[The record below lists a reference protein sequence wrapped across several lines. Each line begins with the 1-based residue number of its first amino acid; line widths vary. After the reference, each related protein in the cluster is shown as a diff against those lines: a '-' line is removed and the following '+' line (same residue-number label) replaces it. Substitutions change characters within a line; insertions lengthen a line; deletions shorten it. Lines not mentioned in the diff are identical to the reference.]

1 MTLCCPFKGSGFC
14 GTLIKISL
22 IAPVIIISSF
32 CLSQD
37 VGEAAIRLSVRW
49 RFEPQEP
56 LLHRV
61 QLSERRT
68 TVSDTVTAESGN
80 LTSQDIKKKNLC
92 WLVDRQFWASQH
104 SKYVT
109 LIQVISVGLAA
120 KLALHLKNHTYI
132 ACYQLYWR
140 LRGHKNI

>member
-1 MTLCCPFKGSGFC
+1 MILCRPFKGLEFC
-14 GTLIKISL
+14 GTLIRISL

-37 VGEAAIRLSVRW
+37 VGEAAIRLSVRR

-80 LTSQDIKKKNLC
+80 LTSQDIKKKKPSAD
-92 WLVDRQFWASQH
+92 WLITSFEPVSTQNMW
-104 SKYVT
+104 
-109 LIQVISVGLAA
+109 L
-120 KLALHLKNHTYI
+120 
-132 ACYQLYWR
+132 
-140 LRGHKNI
+140 